1 MFSAH
6 LTFSMETSP
15 SSCVRQFR
23 AWEKV
28 NRPWDSQLI
37 VGISANPHI
46 NDNGQGLHAGMN
58 AFLPKPVTIKTL
70 TDLQCSS
77 EAVLRTRQLDEWEGI
92 GYQNNVGPENA
103 KFSPVRLDV
112 PVPLNAPISTENFS
126 SSAGP
131 RAVQTPTCLIAF
143 DSSTVQINLLPHQL
157 ESLGWKVV
165 VVNDGLHCLE
175 LLKMR
180 TWTVVLI
187 EDELDQLSGLV
198 CVVAFRKWE
207 AMNRTNI
214 PTNIILVCDGD
225 VPSPNDRK
233 SWIQPP
239 NGFNGVLRKPLQMID
254 FQSMLLH
261 LSNSSASG
269 GIASAGN
276 NFSGQGYADPNSGIG
291 FPQRYI

>member
-1 MFSAH
+1 
-6 LTFSMETSP
+6 
-15 SSCVRQFR
+15 
-23 AWEKV
+23 V

-37 VGISANPHI
+37 VGISANTHI

-58 AFLPKPVTIKTL
+58 AFLPKPLTIKTL

-92 GYQNNVGPENA
+92 GYQNTVGRENA
-103 KFSPVRLDV
+103 IVSSMGLDM
-112 PVPLNAPISTENFS
+112 PAPLHTPMNTGTFS

-131 RAVQTPTCLIAF
+131 RAVQSSTQTPTCLIAF
-143 DSSTVQINLLPHQL
+143 DASSMQASLLPHQL

-180 TWTVVLI
+180 AWTVVLI
-187 EDELDQLSGLV
+187 EDELTQFSGLL
-198 CVVAFRKWE
+198 CVAAFRKWE
-207 AMNRTNI
+207 AMNRTKI

-225 VPSPNDRK
+225 IPSLTDRI

-239 NGFNGVLRKPLQMID
+239 NGFNGVLRKPVPLVD
-254 FQSMLLH
+254 FQSMLLQ
-261 LSNSSASG
+261 LSSSNASD
-269 GIASAGN
+269 GIASACN
-276 NFSGQGYADPNSGIG
+276 NLNGQGNLDPNAVIG
-291 FPQRYI
+291 FPKCYI

>member
-1 MFSAH
+1 M
-6 LTFSMETSP
+6 
-15 SSCVRQFR
+15 
-23 AWEKV
+23 

-37 VGISANPHI
+37 VGISANPNI

-58 AFLPKPVTIKTL
+58 AFLPKPLTVKTL

-77 EAVLRTRQLDEWEGI
+77 EAVLRTRQLDEWEGV
-92 GYQNNVGPENA
+92 GYQSNFVHQNA
-103 KFSPVRLDV
+103 KVPSMGLDV
-112 PVPLNAPISTENFS
+112 PPPSAAPINTENFS
-126 SSAGP
+126 SAAGP
-131 RAVQTPTCLIAF
+131 RAIQTPTCLIAC
-143 DSSTVQINLLPHQL
+143 DASTMQANPLPHQL

-187 EDELDQLSGLV
+187 EDELVQFSGSL

-207 AMNRTNI
+207 AMNRRNI
-214 PTNIILVCDGD
+214 PTSIILVCDGD
-225 VPSPNDRK
+225 IPSPTDRK

-239 NGFNGVLRKPLQMID
+239 NGFNGVLRKPVPLSD
-254 FQSMLLH
+254 FQSILLQ
-261 LSNSSASG
+261 LSNPNGSD

-276 NFSGQGYADPNSGIG
+276 SFSGRVYADPNTGIGMG